1 MQVKKDALQTLLG
14 SATLSCSQAQA
25 DVQPQFLSADAS
37 DPQVIGW
44 MQGSP
49 PAPEKVVGF
58 SSILQFPQTRWS
70 FSHLRELLPSVQVAR
85 GKGAASPLPRAE
97 REDIDALVFTPLG
110 SDRTMTWE
118 QSLKANYTD
127 GILVLHR
134 GQVVYERYFG
144 ALTDQGQHIAM
155 SVTKS
160 FIGTLGAMLVEEG
173 SIDPQAKV
181 SHYVLELK
189 DSAFGDATVRQV
201 MDMTVGVRYSEDYA
215 DPKAE
220 IWEYLRAAHMTPRP
234 EGYAGATTVTEYLM
248 KLRKEGEHGQAFAYK
263 TVNTD
268 VLSWVIQRAT
278 GKPIAV
284 NLQERIWSKLGAE
297 QDAYLIVDEVG
308 TAFTGGGFNT
318 SLRDLARFSEMMR
331 LGGKFNG
338 QQIVPKS
345 VIADIRGGASQ
356 QDFAKAGYELLPNWS
371 YRDMWWVS
379 HDTHGVY
386 SARGLHGQSM
396 YIDPKAKMV
405 IVRYASHPL
414 ARSLNFDPTTLPAYR
429 AVANHLMANSL

>member
-1 MQVKKDALQTLLG
+1 MQVKIDALQTLPG
-14 SATLSCSQAQA
+14 SAIAQS

-49 PAPEKVVGF
+49 PVPEKVVRF
-58 SSILQFPQTRWS
+58 SNILQFPQTRWS

-97 REDIDALVFTPLG
+97 RGDIDALVFTLLG

-160 FIGTLGAMLVEEG
+160 FIGTLAAMLVEEG

-181 SHYVLELK
+181 SHYVLELR

-220 IWEYLRAAHMTPRP
+220 IWEYLRCLLYTSPSPR
-234 EGYAGATTVTEYLM
+234 
-248 KLRKEGEHGQAFAYK
+248 
-263 TVNTD
+263 D
-268 VLSWVIQRAT
+268 
-278 GKPIAV
+278 
-284 NLQERIWSKLGAE
+284 
-297 QDAYLIVDEVG
+297 
-308 TAFTGGGFNT
+308 
-318 SLRDLARFSEMMR
+318 
-331 LGGKFNG
+331 
-338 QQIVPKS
+338 
-345 VIADIRGGASQ
+345 
-356 QDFAKAGYELLPNWS
+356 
-371 YRDMWWVS
+371 
-379 HDTHGVY
+379 
-386 SARGLHGQSM
+386 
-396 YIDPKAKMV
+396 
-405 IVRYASHPL
+405 
-414 ARSLNFDPTTLPAYR
+414 
-429 AVANHLMANSL
+429 

>member
-1 MQVKKDALQTLLG
+1 MQVKIDALQTLPG
-14 SATLSCSQAQA
+14 SAIAQS

-49 PAPEKVVGF
+49 PVPEKVVRF
-58 SSILQFPQTRWS
+58 SNILQFPQTRWS

-97 REDIDALVFTPLG
+97 RGDIDALVFTLLG

-160 FIGTLGAMLVEEG
+160 FIGTLAAMLVEEG

-181 SHYVLELK
+181 SHYVLELR

-220 IWEYLRAAHMTPRP
+220 IWEYLRAAHMTSRP
-234 EGYAGATTVTEYLM
+234 EGYVGATAVTEYLM

-297 QDAYLIVDEVG
+297 QD
-308 TAFTGGGFNT
+308 
-318 SLRDLARFSEMMR
+318 
-331 LGGKFNG
+331 
-338 QQIVPKS
+338 
-345 VIADIRGGASQ
+345 
-356 QDFAKAGYELLPNWS
+356 
-371 YRDMWWVS
+371 
-379 HDTHGVY
+379 
-386 SARGLHGQSM
+386 
-396 YIDPKAKMV
+396 
-405 IVRYASHPL
+405 
-414 ARSLNFDPTTLPAYR
+414 
-429 AVANHLMANSL
+429 

>member
-1 MQVKKDALQTLLG
+1 MQVKIDALQTLLD
-14 SATLSCSQAQA
+14 SATSSGVLVQA
-25 DVQPQFLSADAS
+25 DGQPRFLSADGS
-37 DPQVIGW
+37 NPQVIGW

-49 PAPEKVVGF
+49 PVPGKVVRF
-58 SSILQFPQTRWS
+58 SDILQFPQTRWS

-85 GKGAASPLPRAE
+85 GKGAVSPLPRAE
-97 REDIDALVFTPLG
+97 RGDIDALVFTPLG

-181 SHYVLELK
+181 SHYVQELK

-201 MDMTVGVRYSEDYA
+201 MDMTVGVRYSEDYV

-220 IWEYLRAAHMTPRP
+220 IWEYFRAAHMIPRP
-234 EGYAGATTVTEYLM
+234 EGYAGATSVTEYLM
-248 KLRKEGEHGQAFAYK
+248 KLSKEGEHGQAFAYK
-263 TVNTD
+263 TVNTE

-278 GKPIAV
+278 GKSVAF

-308 TAFTGGGFNT
+308 TAITGGGFNT
-318 SLRDLARFSEMMR
+318 SLRDLARFGEMMR

-345 VIADIRGGASQ
+345 VIADIRVGASQ

-371 YRDMWWVS
+371 YRGMWWVS

-386 SARGLHGQSM
+386 SARGLHGQCL

-414 ARSLNFDPTTLPAYR
+414 PSSSNFDPTTLPAYR
-429 AVANHLMANSL
+429 AVANYLMSNSL